1 MLKNILSIIL
11 VAFALSS
18 CNDQLDEIN
27 QNPNATETPLAPF
40 LLTGSLKHGADLYWG
55 SNSSFNSSLLFV
67 QHWAKI
73 QYTEADRY
81 EFSNTDT
88 EMTTLWDTGYATLIT
103 DLNTIIGFPEAQ
115 ANSNFKGVA
124 LTLRSWVFLLLADTY
139 GNVPY
144 KQAGQTVTPEYDTQ
158 KEVYLGILADL
169 AEAQSLL
176 DASKNPTTGDFIYK
190 IIGDVVYNGDIS
202 KWKKFVNSLRL
213 RIALRISDREADLA
227 KQTIAAVV
235 ADPAGLISSNNET
248 FKFVYASS
256 PQQNPAAAWFET
268 RDDYRISKTIVDK
281 LYELSDPRLPV
292 YAQLPSDTSVDRY
305 VGAANGLSNSDANNQ
320 GFAKT
325 SKPGTYFLKSESPAV
340 IFSYAE
346 VLFGLSEAVARGFI
360 SGDAETY
367 YKQAVTA
374 SLNQFGITDATI
386 VADYLN
392 QAKVKYDTSNY
403 KKSIGEQ
410 KWIAFFGQGLDA
422 FAEWRRLDYP
432 ELKPGSA
439 TVLEGQMPLRF
450 FYPGTE
456 QSLNG
461 KSYKAAV
468 ANQGEDLL
476 TTRLWFDVK

>member
-27 QNPNATETPLAPF
+27 RNPNATETPLAPF

-55 SNSSFNSSLLFV
+55 SNSSFNSSLLFI
-67 QHWAKI
+67 QQWAKI
-73 QYTEADRY
+73 QYTEPDRY
-81 EFSNTDT
+81 QISNTDT
-88 EMTTLWDTGYATLIT
+88 EITTLWDTGYATLIT
-103 DLNTIIGFPEAQ
+103 DLNTILAFPEAQ
-115 ANSNFKGVA
+115 ANSNFKGIA
-124 LTLRSWVFLLLADTY
+124 LALRSWTFLLLADTY
-139 GNVPY
+139 GDVPY
-144 KQAGQTVTPEYDTQ
+144 KEAGQVVNPAYNTQ
-158 KEVYLGILADL
+158 REVYLGLLEDL
-169 AEAQSLL
+169 VEAQKLL
-176 DASKNPTTGDFIYK
+176 DASKNAVTGDI
-190 IIGDVVYNGDIS
+190 VYNGDIS

-227 KQTIAAVV
+227 KQTIASVV
-235 ADPAGLISSNNET
+235 ADPAGLISNNNET
-248 FKFVYASS
+248 FKFIYTSS

-281 LYELSDPRLPV
+281 LYGLSDPRLSI
-292 YAQLPSDTSVDRY
+292 YAQRPSDTSVDRY

-360 SGDAETY
+360 TGDAEAY
-367 YKQAVTA
+367 YKQAITA
-374 SLNQFGITDATI
+374 SLNQFGITDVNI
-386 VADYLN
+386 ISQYLN
-392 QAKVKYDTSNY
+392 QTTVEFDASNY

-432 ELKPGSA
+432 ELTPGSA
-439 TVLEGQMPLRF
+439 TVLEGKMPLRF

-461 KSYKAAV
+461 KSYKAAI